1 MISMVFYYIA
11 PFENLN
17 YIRPGKVGVSL
28 KMNKSE
34 HNIICVGQPLKLK
47 EINERDRKKRSKRRM
62 AFERKCI

>member
-47 EINERDRKKRSKRRM
+47 EINEKRSKEKIKKKNG
-62 AFERKCI
+62 F